1 MYDILV
7 VGAGTAGLSAGI
19 YGVRQNKSVLI
30 LEANTLG
37 GQIINTPDIENYFD
51 FAMGLYQQAIDLGV
65 EYRQARVASIE
76 DAGDH
81 KIAVL
86 EDGDRIA
93 SRTIILATGAKNR
106 PLGLAHEKEWIGR
119 GISYCAT
126 CDGMF
131 YRKKIVAVNGG
142 GNTALEDAEFLS
154 NIVEKVYVIHRRDQ
168 FRGEPVRV
176 EKLRARENVEFV
188 LNANITALLG
198 QDRLKALEVTDKIT
212 GEKRIIKVNG
222 LFVAIGQAP
231 ENMIFSNVVGLDK
244 GGYIVA
250 GEDCRTNVDGI
261 FAAGDTRT
269 KTVRQLTTAASDGAV
284 AALAAVAY
292 IHDNEMSA

>member
-1 MYDILV
+1 M
-7 VGAGTAGLSAGI
+7 
-19 YGVRQNKSVLI
+19 
-30 LEANTLG
+30 
-37 GQIINTPDIENYFD
+37 
-51 FAMGLYQQAIDLGV
+51 
-65 EYRQARVASIE
+65 
-76 DAGDH
+76 
-81 KIAVL
+81 
-86 EDGDRIA
+86 
-93 SRTIILATGAKNR
+93 
-106 PLGLAHEKEWIGR
+106 
-119 GISYCAT
+119 
-126 CDGMF
+126 
-131 YRKKIVAVNGG
+131 
-142 GNTALEDAEFLS
+142 
-154 NIVEKVYVIHRRDQ
+154 
-168 FRGEPVRV
+168 
-176 EKLRARENVEFV
+176 
-188 LNANITALLG
+188 
-198 QDRLKALEVTDKIT
+198 TDKIT